1 MPDSCGNTT
10 NARGSPRESRR
21 RCILFVEDD
30 PVVRQSLASTLA
42 REEQYDVHT
51 ARDGEEAL
59 RFLAATPCDVIVS
72 DLTMPGLCGPALVQ
86 ALQKASCNASLIVVS
101 AKDSGTPD
109 RPGPSLPGVVAYLV
123 KPLRRKALLEA
134 VANALSG
141 FPGKSAPTC

>member
-1 MPDSCGNTT
+1 MPESRGDTSS
-10 NARGSPRESRR
+10 ARGSPRESRKR
-21 RCILFVEDD
+21 RVLFVEDD
-30 PVVRQSLASTLA
+30 PVVRQSLANTLA

-72 DLTMPGLCGPALVQ
+72 DLTMPGLCGRELVQ

-109 RPGPSLPGVVAYLV
+109 RPGLSLPGVVAYLV
-123 KPLRRKALLEA
+123 KPLRRKALIEA

-141 FPGKSAPTC
+141 LPGQSASPC